1 MSVLSVHVSWSALAE
16 ALHDIY
22 LYRMSMVQPRSQ
34 RSGVE
39 FTPMTRDKKPANQAS
54 QWPPRS
60 YSSLAELLGNNDGLA
75 IYRRFATLNAQNLL
89 YLQSELINLE
99 DELKRPVIAD
109 SLSDDEQRRVFKHDV
124 TALKNAPSDAAE
136 GKQWKKVLE
145 IREKLKE
152 YSM

>member
-1 MSVLSVHVSWSALAE
+1 M
-16 ALHDIY
+16 
-22 LYRMSMVQPRSQ
+22 QPRKQKSLV
-34 RSGVE
+34 G
-39 FTPMTRDKKPANQAS
+39 FTPMTEDEKPAHRTS

-60 YSSLAELLGNNDGLA
+60 YSSLAELLGNTDGLA

-99 DELKRPVIAD
+99 DELKRLVVAD
-109 SLSDDEQRRVFKHDV
+109 SLSDDEQYRVFKHDV
-124 TALKNAPSDAAE
+124 TAMKNAPGDAAG